1 MIPTPDHT
9 SARVTRDSVKK
20 IDQLHGLLKLNNTR
34 VKKYQLWDEAVRLLE
49 LSLLDDSGKLK

>member
-1 MIPTPDHT
+1 MIPMQDHT

-20 IDQLHGLLKLNNTR
+20 IEHLHGMLKLNNTR

-49 LSLLDDSGKLK
+49 QSLLDDSGRLK

>member
-9 SARVTRDSVKK
+9 SARVTKDSVKK
-20 IDQLHGLLKLNNTR
+20 IDQLHGYLKLNDIR

-49 LSLLDDSGKLK
+49 LSLLNETGKLK